1 MRRGFLDPV
10 CQACKLQAPL
20 PQKPK
25 FPIKYPLIVLNC
37 ANEGMKQ
44 NGDWLARRAAT
55 PRAIE
60 IVRFVGGMLRS
71 D

>member
-1 MRRGFLDPV
+1 MRRGFPDPV

-20 PQKPK
+20 PLKPK
-25 FPIKYPLIVLNC
+25 FSIKYPLIVLKC

-44 NGDWLARRAAT
+44 NGDQLARRAAT
-55 PRAIE
+55 AREIE
-60 IVRFVGGMLRS
+60 IVRFVGGMFRS